1 LEQYPNKID
10 WYNLS
15 SNLNAI
21 HLLEQNLDKVDWE
34 LLSKNPNA
42 IPILERNI
50 NNIDWDFIST
60 NPNAIHLLEQNHD
73 KINWLNLSSNPSI
86 FEYDYETMRGR
97 MRPLAEELMADRFHP
112 RNFDKWIGWGFDEC
126 QECEF

>member
-21 HLLEQNLDKVDWE
+21 HL
-34 LLSKNPNA
+34 
-42 IPILERNI
+42 LERNI